1 MDSWHNIGPA
11 EFKQKI
17 SQQQETAVRRTVAAI
32 LIALFPF
39 AALAADDGLRPVT
52 HDDVWLMKRLST
64 PVVSPDGRLA
74 VVAVTEPSYE
84 EEGTA
89 SDLWL
94 IDVTGEAEPRR
105 LTATNE
111 AEGGVDWSPD
121 GRRIAFTTKRG
132 TDEVNQVYVLNMDG
146 PGEAVRI
153 TNVSTGANTPKWSPD
168 GSRIAFE
175 SRVYPGAAD
184 DEANAAEKKAREE
197 RKFNVSAF
205 EIFPIRQWDRWRD
218 DLQTHL
224 FVQDAEADAVATDL
238 LLGSNLVSG
247 AGFGGVEGRSND
259 SLAPVWTPDGTAIV
273 ISATTNLDEAAH
285 THTLYHLYKVP
296 ASGGDIEALTDSE
309 DWSCQKAMFSDDGR
323 ALYCQLEAAN
333 EHVYNLTEVARF
345 DWDGERVSGKSNII
359 TESFDRS
366 VSGMD
371 VSANGK
377 TVFVTAHDAGRS
389 RVFSLPSK
397 GGTVKALNTDSRG
410 VYSGV
415 QVAGRTLVARWQSSA
430 VPAEVVRVN
439 ASTGLHTPLSQFNTE
454 FAAQLDRP
462 AFLEFWFEN
471 SNGHQVHSWLTLPP
485 GFDETQKYPLVLLIH
500 GGPFSS
506 SLDADH
512 VRWSAHLL
520 ASAGYIVLQT
530 DYTGSVGYGVDFSR
544 AIQGT
549 PLKQPGDDL
558 VQAAAE
564 AIERYP
570 FIDADRQAAAG
581 ASYGGHLVNWLQ
593 ATTTHYKALVGHA
606 GLVDLEGQYSS
617 SDTIFHREIMNG
629 GPAWEEANT
638 TWRDESPA
646 NHAGDFSTPILLTI
660 GEKDFRVPVNQT
672 IAAWSYVQRM
682 QVPGKLLVFHD
693 ANHWIMKG
701 EEARYYWNEVHE
713 WLGEYL

>member
-1 MDSWHNIGPA
+1 MRRPIV
-11 EFKQKI
+11 
-17 SQQQETAVRRTVAAI
+17 AV

-39 AALAADDGLRPVT
+39 AALAADNGLRPVT

-64 PVVSPDGRLA
+64 PVVSPDGRQA
-74 VVAVTEPSYE
+74 IVAVTEPSYE
-84 EEGTA
+84 EDGTV

-94 IDVTGEAEPRR
+94 IDIAGSAEPRR
-105 LTATNE
+105 LTATSE

-121 GRRIAFTTKRG
+121 GSKIAFSTKRG
-132 TDEVNQVYVLNMDG
+132 KDEENQVYVLNMDG

-153 TNVSTGANTPKWSPD
+153 TNLSTGAKTPKWNPD
-168 GSRIAFE
+168 GKRIAFE

-197 RKFNVSAF
+197 KKHNVSAYD
-205 EIFPIRQWDRWRD
+205 IFPIRQWDRWRD

-224 FVQDAEADAVATDL
+224 FVQDAEPDAVATNL
-238 LLGSNLVSG
+238 LFGSDLVSA
-247 AGFGGVEGRSND
+247 AGFGGVESLSKD
-259 SLAPVWTPDGTAIV
+259 SLAPVWTPDGTAVV
-273 ISATTNLDEAAH
+273 ISATTNLDSAAH
-285 THTLYHLYKVP
+285 ADTIYHLYKVP
-296 ASGGDIEALTDSE
+296 ASGGDIEALTASE

-323 ALYCQLEAAN
+323 ALYCQLDAVN

-345 DWDGERVSGKSNII
+345 DWDGESADGAPSII
-359 TESFDRS
+359 TNSFDRS

-371 VSANGK
+371 LSANGK
-377 TVFVTAHDAGRS
+377 TVFLTAHDAGRS

-397 GGTVKALNTDSRG
+397 GGTAKALATDGRG
-410 VYSGV
+410 AYAGV
-415 QVAGRTLVARWQSSA
+415 QVAGRHLVARWESSA
-430 VPAEVVRVN
+430 VPAEVVRIN
-439 ASTGLHTPLSQFNTE
+439 ASTGRHSPLSQFNSE
-454 FAAQLDRP
+454 LAAKLDRP
-462 AFLEFWFEN
+462 AFLEFWLEN

-485 GFDETQKYPLVLLIH
+485 AFDESRKYPLVLLIH

-512 VRWSAHLL
+512 VRWSPHLL
-520 ASAGYIVLQT
+520 ASAGYVVLQT
-530 DYTGSVGYGVDFSR
+530 DYTGSVGYGVEFSR

-558 VQAAAE
+558 VQAATE
-564 AIERYP
+564 AIARYP
-570 FIDADRQAAAG
+570 FVDADRQAAAG

-629 GPAWEEANT
+629 GPAWKEENT
-638 TWRDESPA
+638 VWRDESPA
-646 NHAGDFSTPILLTI
+646 NHAGNFSTPILLTI
-660 GEKDFRVPVNQT
+660 GEKDYRVPVNQT

-682 QVPGKLLVFHD
+682 QVPGRLLVFHD

-701 EEARYYWNEVHE
+701 EEARYYWQQVHE
-713 WLGEYL
+713 FLGKYL